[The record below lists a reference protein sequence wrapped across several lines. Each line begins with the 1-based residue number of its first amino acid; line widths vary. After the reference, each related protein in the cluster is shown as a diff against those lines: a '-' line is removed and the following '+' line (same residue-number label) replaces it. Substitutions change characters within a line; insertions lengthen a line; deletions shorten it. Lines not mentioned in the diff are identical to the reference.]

1 MPYTSE
7 KNLLNEFPELQIVN
21 NPYTRFYLYRRYPLN
36 VISDVDRSPIMKE
49 NYKFLNWYD
58 EIVDSN
64 NLEPDTFFA
73 SAHNMIHD
81 VFIAYDNNFYIQ
93 NFKNYCTSRNINY
106 DKMTDSEAIKY
117 RYEWMIEPLTI
128 NHYIEI
134 ISAQEFLRYI
144 DLTHTLGNFLIVPK
158 NFGQK
163 KASKFH
169 ESFFQSLRY
178 LEDNF
183 PDYKNIYHTN
193 NFEQWKMKFILED
206 FYENNEL
213 FEKISNAEKSLR
225 QEKNYKLY
233 LMTLPLISDLIEK
246 RTKKII
252 AKIIEYQK

>member
-21 NPYTRFYLYRRYPLN
+21 NPYTRFYLYRLYPLN

-81 VFIAYDNNFYIQ
+81 VFIAFDNNFYIQ

-117 RYEWMIEPLTI
+117 NRYEWMIEPLTI

-134 ISAQEFLRYI
+134 ISDQEFLRYI

-158 NFGQK
+158 NFGWK

-169 ESFFQSLRY
+169 ESFVQSLRY

-183 PDYKNIYHTN
+183 SNYNNIYDTN
-193 NFEQWKMKFILED
+193 NFEQWKMKFFLED

-213 FEKISNAEKSLR
+213 FEKISNAEESLR
-225 QEKNYKLY
+225 KEKNYKLY

-252 AKIIEYQK
+252 TIISE

>member
-1 MPYTSE
+1 MLYTSE

-36 VISDVDRSPIMKE
+36 VTPDVDRSPIMKE

-58 EIVDSN
+58 ETVDSN
-64 NLEPDTFFA
+64 TLEPDTFFA
-73 SAHNMIHD
+73 SAHNMIRN
-81 VFIAYDNNFYIQ
+81 VFKALDNNFYIQ
-93 NFKNYCTSRNINY
+93 HFKDYCINRNINY
-106 DKMTDSEAIKY
+106 DKMPDSEAKKY

-134 ISAQEFLRYI
+134 ISDQEFLRYI

-158 NFGQK
+158 KFGQK
-163 KASKFH
+163 KAFEFH
-169 ESFFQSLRY
+169 ESFVQSLRY

-193 NFEQWKMKFILED
+193 NFEQWKMKFFLED

-213 FEKISNAEKSLR
+213 FEKISNAEESLR
-225 QEKNYKLY
+225 KEKNYKLY

-252 AKIIEYQK
+252 TIISE